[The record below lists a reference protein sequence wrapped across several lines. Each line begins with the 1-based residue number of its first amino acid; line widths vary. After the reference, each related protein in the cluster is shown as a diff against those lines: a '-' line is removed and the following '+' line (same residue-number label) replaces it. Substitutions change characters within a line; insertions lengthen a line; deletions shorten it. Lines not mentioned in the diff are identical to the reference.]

1 MELAFLAF
9 TDKGFQLAQKLA
21 ESLGGSVM
29 RCGQPDSLKEW
40 TAREFARADG
50 LVFVGAVGIA
60 VRAIAPH
67 LDKKWKDP
75 AVVVVDETARF
86 AISLVS
92 GHLGG
97 ANRLTRMIAS
107 RCGAQPVI
115 TTATDVNGV
124 FGVDDW
130 AREQGLW
137 IPDPQHIRLIS
148 SKLLAGGTIR
158 LYSRWPISGRCPE
171 GVELVSDLPADVAVS
186 FRGEEEATLSL
197 VAPAVVLGIGC
208 RKGTPAEKLEQVL
221 QDFLTEAGLD
231 GRAVCG
237 VASIDLKKEEPGL
250 LTFCQAH
257 NWSFVT
263 YTAQELAQVS
273 GNFSPSDFVKQV
285 TGVDNV
291 CERSAVAAVGGAL
304 LYSKFAKEGV
314 TMAAALKAPV
324 LTWNQGI
331 SPETEA

>member
-50 LVFVGAVGIA
+50 LVFVGAAGIA

-171 GVELVSDLPADVAVS
+171 GVELVSDLPADVAVKRRPGAPKGTC
-186 FRGEEEATLSL
+186 RGNLASPALDDRRLDLILGKSAL
-197 VAPAVVLGIGC
+197 PASRLDFLPWLFCRHAPATFACCKISAAF
-208 RKGTPAEKLEQVL
+208 RIE
-221 QDFLTEAGLD
+221 LD
-231 GRAVCG
+231 I
-237 VASIDLKKEEPGL
+237 SIW
-250 LTFCQAH
+250 T
-257 NWSFVT
+257 ST
-263 YTAQELAQVS
+263 VS
-273 GNFSPSDFVKQV
+273 W
-285 TGVDNV
+285 
-291 CERSAVAAVGGAL
+291 E
-304 LYSKFAKEGV
+304 
-314 TMAAALKAPV
+314 
-324 LTWNQGI
+324 
-331 SPETEA
+331 